1 MDELRAAIDQ
11 RLSELNPL
19 IERAPFTLDIAQAAL
34 MRVIE
39 GRPPSGS
46 NNEQFRDCCTWEH
59 CLRQSKHYEVHLV
72 MGDGDFYQ
80 GKKTEN
86 GLAEK
91 LCSELA
97 SAKATVFAFQSIP
110 KLIEHIGPSVP
121 AHDAEA
127 LGGRI
132 AEVARE
138 ALGPPADTADFI
150 LGELTKSRVSVTP
163 TRGPLNLLATFD
175 LTYSLVNKSE
185 QDAQARLNPELT
197 ASGSCALSGAERSI
211 RDLRLDASTIRWTD
225 ISGKVVTQRHLY
237 LYAHGFAAGTASLGV
252 GGSLGKG
259 SVSVWSQDRNV
270 LSRCARARDEDNFT
284 LRSGFQTTTASD
296 ETMRGHGTARSRCD
310 IRTGN
315 RARPVRQVA
324 GGMTKWYEPRAAD
337 EAVIQILRAFLTV
350 PIVSSRAR
358 HHSAK
363 LLILQVVQSAQR
375 VGPAALVSSGGINY
389 ANKHVGHSERTRCLC
404 RT

>member
-1 MDELRAAIDQ
+1 
-11 RLSELNPL
+11 
-19 IERAPFTLDIAQAAL
+19 
-34 MRVIE
+34 
-39 GRPPSGS
+39 
-46 NNEQFRDCCTWEH
+46 
-59 CLRQSKHYEVHLV
+59 LV
-72 MGDGDFYQ
+72 TGDGDFYQ

-97 SAKATVFAFQSIP
+97 SAKATVFAYQSIP

-121 AHDAEA
+121 ADDEEA

-150 LGELTKSRVSVTP
+150 VGELTKSRVSVTP

-211 RDLRLDASTIRWTD
+211 RDLRLNASTIRWTD

-259 SVSVWSQDRNV
+259 SVSVWSQD
-270 LSRCARARDEDNFT
+270 
-284 LRSGFQTTTASD
+284 
-296 ETMRGHGTARSRCD
+296 
-310 IRTGN
+310 
-315 RARPVRQVA
+315 
-324 GGMTKWYEPRAAD
+324 
-337 EAVIQILRAFLTV
+337 
-350 PIVSSRAR
+350 
-358 HHSAK
+358 
-363 LLILQVVQSAQR
+363 
-375 VGPAALVSSGGINY
+375 
-389 ANKHVGHSERTRCLC
+389 
-404 RT
+404 

>member
-1 MDELRAAIDQ
+1 
-11 RLSELNPL
+11 
-19 IERAPFTLDIAQAAL
+19 
-34 MRVIE
+34 
-39 GRPPSGS
+39 
-46 NNEQFRDCCTWEH
+46 
-59 CLRQSKHYEVHLV
+59 LV
-72 MGDGDFYQ
+72 TGDGDFYQ

-97 SAKATVFAFQSIP
+97 SAKATVFAYQSIP

-121 AHDAEA
+121 ADDEEN
-127 LGGRI
+127 LGRRI

-150 LGELTKSRVSVTP
+150 LSELTQSRVSVTP
-163 TRGPLNLLATFD
+163 TRGPLNPLATFD

-237 LYAHGFAAGTASLGV
+237 LYAHGFAAGTASFGV

-259 SVSVWSQDRNV
+259 SFSV
-270 LSRCARARDEDNFT
+270 
-284 LRSGFQTTTASD
+284 
-296 ETMRGHGTARSRCD
+296 
-310 IRTGN
+310 
-315 RARPVRQVA
+315 
-324 GGMTKWYEPRAAD
+324 
-337 EAVIQILRAFLTV
+337 
-350 PIVSSRAR
+350 
-358 HHSAK
+358 
-363 LLILQVVQSAQR
+363 
-375 VGPAALVSSGGINY
+375 
-389 ANKHVGHSERTRCLC
+389 
-404 RT
+404 